1 MTEEDLVGRALVVG
15 LGISG
20 MAAAIALQDAG
31 WDPVIVERSPER
43 RVGGY
48 FIGLFP
54 EGRCAAQE
62 LGVLDQM
69 QLRTPSSS
77 RSWELREHGDRI
89 RSTGFLDQPGKP
101 DAVLRGDIEE
111 ALWSRV
117 SGRIPVKFSTSPDSL
132 VQLPDR
138 VAATLRDTA
147 DGSVA
152 NEEFELVIGADG
164 VRSTVRAMAFG
175 AHAQYMR
182 SMDAII
188 CAFQLQEQLRH
199 FSSEDAVVL
208 AEPRR
213 ALWVFPFED
222 RPPTALLTY
231 RTSHVD
237 AQFGA
242 PPAEILRLQYAG
254 MSGDGA
260 VESVLRQFELAPD
273 FLFDSVH
280 QVRMPRW
287 RNGRTL
293 VIGDAAWCL
302 SLYSGMG
309 ASSALVAAAALREP
323 LRDAL
328 ASKRSGAVEGALDG
342 WERQL
347 RPRIDTWR
355 KAAHVKAEVFV
366 PRNAAMS
373 HLRRG
378 VLRAAGRKVA
388 RSVAA

>member
-1 MTEEDLVGRALVVG
+1 MNRALVVG

-20 MAAAIALQDAG
+20 MATAIALQNAG

-43 RVGGY
+43 RLGGY

-54 EGRCAAQE
+54 EGRQAAQD

-69 QLRTPSSS
+69 RLRTPAAS
-77 RSWELREHGDRI
+77 RAWELQEHGDRI

-101 DAVLRGDIEE
+101 DAVLRGDIES

-117 SGRIPVKFSTSPDSL
+117 EGNIPVRFSTTPHSL
-132 VQLPDR
+132 TQSGGQVN
-138 VAATLRDTA
+138 VALRDTISGFTT
-147 DGSVA
+147 DEV
-152 NEEFELVIGADG
+152 FDLVIGADG
-164 VRSTVRAMAFG
+164 VRSTVREKAFG
-175 AHAQYMR
+175 PHTRFMR

-188 CAFQLQEQLRH
+188 CAFQLQAQLPH
-199 FSSEDAVVL
+199 FASEDAVVL

-213 ALWVFPFED
+213 SLWIFPFDD

-231 RTSHVD
+231 RTTDVD
-237 AQFGA
+237 AQFAGA
-242 PPAEILRLQYAG
+242 PLDVLRNRYEG

-260 VESVLRQFELAPD
+260 VELVLSQLEHAPD

-280 QVRMPRW
+280 QVRMPSW
-287 RNGRTL
+287 RTQRTM

-309 ASSALVAAAALREP
+309 ASSALVAAAALRDP
-323 LRDAL
+323 LEEAL
-328 ASKRSGAVEGALDG
+328 ASGGPNEVEDAIDA

-347 RPRIDTWR
+347 RPSIEKWR
-355 KAAHVKAEVFV
+355 KAAFVKAEVFV
-366 PRNAAMS
+366 PRNAGLS
-373 HLRRG
+373 RVRRR
-378 VLRAAGRKVA
+378 VLRAAGRKLA
-388 RSVAA
+388 TSTA